1 MRDLNPMRRF
11 RRKGTPL
18 NAIDAKPWNIAEF
31 STAVQPPTFTVVT
44 CFVEWHTPTRGGG
57 GVGVGGGGV
66 FAKCLCVRNIA
77 DDGSYTFGVKR
88 LRYEPRYTG
97 VIRLDNPFIYCY
109 FFSGAGLL

>member
-1 MRDLNPMRRF
+1 MQLMQSRGILQNFQQLSNHQPS
-11 RRKGTPL
+11 L
-18 NAIDAKPWNIAEF
+18 WLHASWNGILLQGE
-31 STAVQPPTFTVVT
+31 
-44 CFVEWHTPTRGGG
+44 GGSG
-57 GVGVGGGGV
+57 GGGGV